1 MINYKGNTI
10 DEKQSLISIIMATYY
25 GDDSEELKEA
35 VESILKQSY
44 TNFELILSVDGPVP
58 EERKL
63 FLQEIEKSDRRIKI
77 LWNEVNRGPGAAR
90 NSAIKVANGD
100 YIAIFDADD
109 VAYPDKLENQL
120 NYLLQMSL
128 DIVGSTYTEFGTDI
142 NKPMETR
149 TVPINQFEIKKKIG
163 YFSPVANPTVIA
175 KRFVFKE
182 NLYYESFRVGED
194 YALWIVLLKKGVKI
208 GNYPYPTIYYRRG
221 DSFLDRRR
229 GLKYAKTDFLNKM
242 AAASLYP
249 FYEKPKIWFLAF
261 ASFIVRLLPAKLFN
275 CVRNLRHR
283 NKNKRL

>member
-1 MINYKGNTI
+1 MKN
-10 DEKQSLISIIMATYY
+10 KQNLISVIMATYY
-25 GDDSEELKEA
+25 GDGCEELKEA

-44 TNFELILSVDGPVP
+44 SNLELILTVDGPVP

-63 FLQEIEKSDRRIKI
+63 FLQELEKSDRRVKL

-100 YIAIFDADD
+100 YITIFDADD
-109 VAYPDKLENQL
+109 VAYPDKLEKQL
-120 NYLLQMSL
+120 NYLLQESL
-128 DIVGSTYTEFGTDI
+128 DLVGSAYTEFDTDV

-149 TVPINQFEIKKKIG
+149 TVPINPLEIKKKIG

-182 NLYYESFRVGED
+182 NFYNENFRVGED
-194 YALWIVLLKKGVKI
+194 YALWITLLKKGVKI

-261 ASFIVRLLPAKLFN
+261 ASFIVRLLPAKLFDR
-275 CVRNLRHR
+275 VRNLRHQ
-283 NKNKRL
+283 L